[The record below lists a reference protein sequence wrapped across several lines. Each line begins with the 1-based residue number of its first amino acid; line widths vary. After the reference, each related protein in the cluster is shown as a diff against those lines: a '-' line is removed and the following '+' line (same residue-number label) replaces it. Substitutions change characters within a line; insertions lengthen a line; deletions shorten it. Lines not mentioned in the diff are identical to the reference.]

1 MKELKM
7 SNKSDF
13 IKNKFFDSSKY
24 TVKKV
29 KMHKKEWRFVVPISD
44 KWFVLEYIKNAY
56 ILIRKS
62 TFFKVGKHLK
72 SPFEK

>member
-44 KWFVLEYIKNAY
+44 KWFVLEYI
-56 ILIRKS
+56 
-62 TFFKVGKHLK
+62 
-72 SPFEK
+72 